1 MIPIL
6 IRKIVNWFSNNF
18 RLVIV
23 SIFTILV
30 MTIFI
35 LSRQLTKKN
44 IELDR
49 LLNNVEVYQQL
60 VEDKDK
66 ANGVLQLTVN
76 ELNNSKD
83 SLIKQIKTVQK
94 ELKVKDKNLQNAS
107 VINTVIRD
115 TIQTIIEPKQIDFD
129 KELKLNDLTTI
140 TVSRKDSILS
150 AKLEIYNSQVILVE
164 EKKQYKRK
172 YKNGF
177 IRFLHFDFKRI
188 RVRKYQIN
196 NSNSLIK
203 VTSTRV
209 IEMQK

>member
-6 IRKIVNWFSNNF
+6 IRKIVNWFTNNF

-23 SIFTILV
+23 SIFAILV

-49 LLNNVEVYQQL
+49 LQNNVEAYQQL

-83 SLIKQIKTVQK
+83 SLIKQIKAVQK